1 MELELE
7 FKHDGLWL
15 FVAVAAAAMLIG
27 LGALGRVVTPQP
39 PHVLTWSDWRFLAVQ
54 REYRRE
60 LAALREDGR
69 TLAALVKGRPSV
81 ETAWK
86 AEEILKRLQG
96 DEGLPV
102 LNRRRQAVAAAAQAV
117 VAWASG
123 TATRQQAVKAVNHAL
138 ERLRG
143 E

>member
-7 FKHDGLWL
+7 FERDGLWL
-15 FVAVAAAAMLIG
+15 IVAAAVIVVLVG
-27 LGALGRVVTPQP
+27 LGALGRAMTPSP

-60 LAALREDGR
+60 LTALRKDGQ
-69 TLAALVKGRPSV
+69 TLAALVKGRPSI

-86 AEEILKRLQG
+86 AEEILKHIQSN
-96 DEGLPV
+96 EGLPV
-102 LNRRRQAVAAAAQAV
+102 LDGRRQAVAAAAQAV
-117 VAWASG
+117 MDWASG
-123 TATRQQAVKAVNHAL
+123 TVPKEQAVQTVNHAL
-138 ERLRG
+138 EQLQG

>member
-7 FKHDGLWL
+7 FEHNGLWL
-15 FVAVAAAAMLIG
+15 LIVLAVIGALVG
-27 LGALGRVVTPQP
+27 LGALGRAMTPNP
-39 PHVLTWSDWRFLAVQ
+39 PHVLTWSDWRFMAVQ

-60 LAALREDGR
+60 LAALREDGQ
-69 TLAALVKGRPSV
+69 TLAALVKGRPSI

-86 AEEILKRLQG
+86 AEEILKRVQD

-102 LNRRRQAVAAAAQAV
+102 LKGRREAVAAAAQAV
-117 VAWASG
+117 MDWASG
-123 TATRQQAVKAVNHAL
+123 TASKEQAVQTVNHAL
-138 ERLRG
+138 EQLQG